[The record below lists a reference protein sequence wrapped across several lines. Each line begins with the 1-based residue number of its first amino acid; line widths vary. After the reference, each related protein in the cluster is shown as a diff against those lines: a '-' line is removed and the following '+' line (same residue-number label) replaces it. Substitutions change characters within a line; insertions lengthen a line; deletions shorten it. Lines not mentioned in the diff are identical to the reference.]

1 MRNGLGVIEV
11 TTFTHTLLALDAMDK
26 AASVRVLQMELNDYY
41 GVCVKV
47 TGDIAS
53 LRAAMTAGKQVVAN
67 VEGQCVT
74 TIIPAPASSAWA
86 GIKSPAEFNPLL
98 EANVVFFPNFEP
110 VGHASTIKER
120 PMSEEQTFAIGLI
133 ETQGFT
139 AVIEAI
145 DSACKAADVEVIGKE
160 KLGGGY
166 ITVIVKGDV
175 AAVKA
180 AVESGKEKVEGLG
193 NLIAAHIIARP
204 SKSVLSLMP
213 TTDG

>member
-1 MRNGLGVIEV
+1 
-11 TTFTHTLLALDAMDK
+11 
-26 AASVRVLQMELNDYY
+26 
-41 GVCVKV
+41 
-47 TGDIAS
+47 
-53 LRAAMTAGKQVVAN
+53 
-67 VEGQCVT
+67 
-74 TIIPAPASSAWA
+74 
-86 GIKSPAEFNPLL
+86 
-98 EANVVFFPNFEP
+98 
-110 VGHASTIKER
+110 
-120 PMSEEQTFAIGLI
+120 MSEEQTFAIGLI